1 ALAAAGRHAEHVAGA
16 AMLALALVARRLGR
30 DPAVVADELSPALAT
45 FAPLPHR
52 LRPVAVVGG
61 VTWVDDSIATIPEA
75 ALGALATWRPRG
87 PVTLLLGGEDRGQDL
102 AGLLTALRD
111 TGVRAALL
119 GALGDRL
126 AAALAAA
133 GVAVDGDRIA
143 RTGDLAAAV
152 AWAAGVTP
160 AGGAVLLSP
169 AAPSFGAF
177 RDFVHRAET
186 FRDLVLALPGA
197 TPDAPTGPTEEPR

>member
-1 ALAAAGRHAEHVAGA
+1 
-16 AMLALALVARRLGR
+16 MLALALVARRLRR
-30 DPAVVADELSPALAT
+30 DVDVVTAELAPALTA
-45 FAPLPHR
+45 FRPLPHR
-52 LRPVAVVGG
+52 LRPIATAGG

-102 AGLLTALRD
+102 AGLVAALGGSD
-111 TGVRAALL
+111 VRAALL
-119 GALGDRL
+119 GALGARL
-126 AAALAAA
+126 ATALGSA
-133 GVAVDGDRIA
+133 GVTIDGRRVAAVA
-143 RTGDLAAAV
+143 DLAAAV
-152 AWAAGVTP
+152 AWAAEVTP

-177 RDFVHRAET
+177 RDFVHRAEA

-197 TPDAPTGPTEEPR
+197 TATDHPEEQP